1 MNTDDLRQAA
11 QLIVPAHQDERR
23 TTMLPPAAQP
33 ADSEQGY
40 QIQNIAA
47 AREARGGNPPPVGSV
62 VHVEVESYGRV
73 EVNLLHGS
81 QAASDQEKLS

>member
-11 QLIVPAHQDERR
+11 QLLVPAHQDERR

-33 ADSEQGY
+33 ADPEQGY
-40 QIQNIAA
+40 QIQNIVA

-62 VHVEVESYGRV
+62 VHVEVEELRQGRGQS
-73 EVNLLHGS
+73 LTRQSGCF
-81 QAASDQEKLS
+81 

>member
-1 MNTDDLRQAA
+1 
-11 QLIVPAHQDERR
+11 
-23 TTMLPPAAQP
+23 MLPPAAQP
-33 ADSEQGY
+33 ADPEQGY
-40 QIQNIAA
+40 QIQNIVA

-62 VHVEVESYGRV
+62 VEVESYGRV